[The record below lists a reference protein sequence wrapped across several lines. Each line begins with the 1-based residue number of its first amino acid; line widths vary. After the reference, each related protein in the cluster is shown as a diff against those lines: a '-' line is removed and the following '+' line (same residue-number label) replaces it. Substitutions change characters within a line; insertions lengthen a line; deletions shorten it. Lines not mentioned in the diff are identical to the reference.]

1 MPFSKEHIIQK
12 STNQKQELSVATMY
26 VNGSKLNGKI
36 STEDLPYM
44 LPTNFWFIWPIG
56 FRGED
61 YLEIDQSEIR
71 ISCGNHVCQR
81 IGMK

>member
-1 MPFSKEHIIQK
+1 
-12 STNQKQELSVATMY
+12 
-26 VNGSKLNGKI
+26 
-36 STEDLPYM
+36 M